1 MKSLE
6 EDLEVLAKDNQEKKE
21 FEKKEG
27 LHNPDKWCPE
37 NRWKDYVD
45 QREREEAAEKKKK
58 EESMFKEY
66 NDLMEE
72 EEKNVSLN

>member
-1 MKSLE
+1 LE
-6 EDLEVLAKDNQEKKE
+6 EDLEVLAKDNLEKKE

-45 QREREEAAEKKKK
+45 
-58 EESMFKEY
+58 
-66 NDLMEE
+66 
-72 EEKNVSLN
+72 

>member
-1 MKSLE
+1 LKSLE

-45 QREREEAAEKKKK
+45 QRERE
-58 EESMFKEY
+58 
-66 NDLMEE
+66 
-72 EEKNVSLN
+72 